1 MKTTLLYSNFRL
13 TKCCFIIRGVCILN
27 RENLVGH
34 SNSESTSES
43 LFDLTKQR
51 GFDYQNLDRQTQISV
66 KQKTFEIKSLIRQ
79 TAQDIFHVGQKL
91 AEVKQQLKHGEFRN
105 WLNTEFNWSIS
116 SATKFMQVSE
126 QFKNVNF
133 THLNFAT
140 SALYVLAAP
149 SAPEN
154 ARQHALQLASRGEHI
169 TYSLAKQ
176 IVKHH
181 KESAASDAY
190 LSESFL
196 TSESAEN
203 DPSNSQRLSDARE
216 PSDTSPKE
224 FLTLKGT
231 PSDKDIASHHTEPV
245 TVGQQIDIDGK
256 AIEERND
263 DRSVRIV
270 KIKQEPKPI
279 EDRIQDFEIMYAG
292 VRIAVEGSPQDLTRL
307 FEKMQ
312 NNPQF
317 AEDIFRQAKSQS
329 Q

>member
-1 MKTTLLYSNFRL
+1 M
-13 TKCCFIIRGVCILN
+13 N
-27 RENLVGH
+27 RQNLVGD

-66 KQKTFEIKSLIRQ
+66 KQKTSEIKSLIRQ

-149 SAPEN
+149 STPEN
-154 ARQHALQLASRGEHI
+154 SRHHALQLASRGEHI

-190 LSESFL
+190 LPESFL

-203 DPSNSQRLSDARE
+203 DPNNSQRLSDVNRE
-216 PSDTSPKE
+216 PRATSHKE
-224 FLTLKGT
+224 FLTLEDT
-231 PSDKDIASHHTEPV
+231 PSDKDISSDIASRHTEPV
-245 TVGQQIDIDGK
+245 TVGQQIDIDSK
-256 AIEERND
+256 AIGERL

-270 KIKQEPKPI
+270 KIKQEPKSI
-279 EDRIQDFEIMYAG
+279 EDRIQNFEIMYAG
-292 VRIAVEGSPQDLTRL
+292 VQIAVEGSPQDLTRL